1 MQDKITNQQAELS
14 HLLPEIQLPAQ
25 SYQQFVLDSEPLK
38 TVDFT
43 LNMPEIPH
51 NIDNGKKLDA
61 PTSIYGK
68 VQTLLTVDVWR
79 SWICCYKYLEW
90 NW

>member
-1 MQDKITNQQAELS
+1 MLTSIDDKQAELS
-14 HLLPEIQLPAQ
+14 QLLPAIQKPAQ
-25 SYQQFVLDSEPLK
+25 SYQQFVLDSEPMK

-51 NIDNGKKLDA
+51 DIVTEDKLDA

-68 VQTLLTVDVWR
+68 V
-79 SWICCYKYLEW
+79 
-90 NW
+90 